1 MGVFSAFHDKKKQN
15 TSETPTVETHYIKLG
30 RKVAS
35 LRYIVLA
42 FVVAFAVYS
51 LSFHSDEITI
61 ENFRYMLKFINL
73 GEEAETP
80 EGGVITFD
88 GSAGNK
94 GIIFKGDLAVMN
106 ESGLTIT
113 GWDSEILL
121 KSDFMFDHPKM
132 VQNGINLFC
141 YDIGGNDIKVFN
153 SYSRVWS
160 PETPFAYPIYGLA
173 ASQKGGF
180 AVITSEKGYR
190 SAVHVYDSAFRLI
203 YSRLFGDDYVN
214 YLDINKD
221 GNEFI
226 AAAHFS
232 EKGNLVTRI
241 SRFKTDAE
249 EAVSTSTF
257 VGEIPLGVY
266 YTENGYALMTS
277 EALRFFDNDGNTVG
291 TIDFNGKELL
301 SGRIYGK
308 YALVTY
314 GLNGLSGGAQAV
326 VYDLNGNTVLEKQF
340 PSALSDTSIAGGKL
354 YALSPGVLS
363 ETDVESGKE
372 IIYSVPTS
380 FTSIVR
386 DDNRII
392 LFSENRAEYF
402 ESKNF
407 ERQDSLQ

>member
-1 MGVFSAFHDKKKQN
+1 MGVFSAFNDKRKQN
-15 TSETPTVETHYIKLG
+15 ISETPTVESHYIKLG
-30 RKVAS
+30 RKVAAI
-35 LRYIVLA
+35 RYICLA
-42 FVVAFAVYS
+42 FIVAFAVYS
-51 LSFHSDEITI
+51 LSFHSDEISI

-80 EGGVITFD
+80 DGGVITFD

-106 ESGLTIT
+106 EIGLTIT
-113 GWDSEILL
+113 GWDGELLL

-132 VQNGINLFC
+132 VENGINLFC
-141 YDIGGNDIKVFN
+141 FDIGGNDIKVFN

-160 PETPFAYPIYGLA
+160 PEKTFEYPIYGLA
-173 ASQKGGF
+173 ASKKGGF

-190 SAVHVYDSAFRLI
+190 SAVHVYDNAFRLI
-203 YSRLFGDDYVN
+203 YSRLFGDDYVDFV
-214 YLDINKD
+214 DINNN

-226 AAAHFS
+226 VAAHFS

-249 EAVSTSTF
+249 DAISTSTF

-266 YTENGYALMTS
+266 YTETGYALMTS
-277 EALRFFDNDGNTVG
+277 EALRFFDNDGNAVG
-291 TIDFNGKELL
+291 IVEFKNKELL

-314 GLNGLSGGAQAV
+314 GMNGLSGGAEAV
-326 VYDLNGNTVLEKQF
+326 VYDLNGNMILEKRF
-340 PSALSDTSIAGGKL
+340 STSLSDTTICGDKL
-354 YALSPGVLS
+354 YALSPGSLS
-363 ETDVESGKE
+363 EIDIGTEKE
-372 IIYSVPTS
+372 KVYSIPTS
-380 FTSIVR
+380 FSALVR
-386 DDNRII
+386 DEERVI

-402 ESKNF
+402 EAKNF
-407 ERQDSLQ
+407 ERQDLLQ